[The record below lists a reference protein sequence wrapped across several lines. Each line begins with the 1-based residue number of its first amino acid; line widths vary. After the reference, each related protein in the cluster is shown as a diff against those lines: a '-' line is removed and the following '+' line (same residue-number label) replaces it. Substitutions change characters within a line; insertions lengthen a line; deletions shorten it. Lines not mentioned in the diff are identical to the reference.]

1 MLSNNDELMLSSPE
15 NMRQRYSIDGKEKV
29 KQHGRST
36 RSSLVGYSLAAFAA
50 DAIRQDPQL
59 YSEII
64 QYAKMSRS

>member
-1 MLSNNDELMLSSPE
+1 MNTNDELMLSSPE

-29 KQHGRST
+29 KPHGRSVQ
-36 RSSLVGYSLAAFAA
+36 SLLGNLSVAAFAA

-59 YSEII
+59 HSEII